1 MSEKEK
7 VEFARRFVE
16 AFEDRSEMQR
26 MVLDLVCRCPN
37 VRIEI

>member
-16 AFEDRSEMQR
+16 TFKENGEMQR
-26 MVLDLVCRCPN
+26 IVLDVMCRCPN